1 MIPLASRSS
10 SYAIRVT
17 HTNGGTH
24 TEWIPASD
32 VAQALAIAHTMYAL
46 DDTIASIRYAGVTQ
60 TIERR

>member
-1 MIPLASRSS
+1 MTPLASRATQ
-10 SYAIRVT
+10 YAIRVT

-32 VAQALAIAHTMYAL
+32 VAQALAIAHVMYMH
-46 DDTIASIRYAGVTQ
+46 DASVIKAVYAGVNQ